1 MKHLNNYREFIVI
14 YVKKV
19 KEIIFWIMYKILL
32 KLVASNHNEPELN
45 SELKESND
53 GESNNSIWFFC
64 STIGEL
70 NACSSFID
78 KKYSENKVVFIT
90 DRVFYKKSYLDKYP
104 NASVFEVKIESSTID
119 LLLNRYSP
127 QEFYICEIPCS
138 PNDAPCRFP
147 YETLRAIKNAGAKM
161 YLINGWLYQYDP
173 ACMQDK
179 IERFLFSR
187 YYIQMFDGITVQA
200 ESVKNLLVEKGAE
213 EDRISVTGNMKF
225 DALYT
230 PEVYA
235 NNDVSEYLVKK
246 LSKTKHVVVAGCL
259 INEFEYEQV
268 AKAFSEVLMVFPEAV
283 CVFAPR
289 HPEKKNQLD
298 FIEKILNENNLT
310 YEFKSKITNPVDFN
324 KEILILDTL
333 GELKVFY
340 SVGAVCY
347 VGKDHNVLEP
357 LFLNKKVI
365 VPDGWNK
372 QYPSYPVFD
381 IVNKKGLITVYKE
394 NKLGHDLIRLMQ
406 NDLQNSDIK
415 KTLAVLS
422 GATER
427 NLRFIKSIDSKIGS

>member
-1 MKHLNNYREFIVI
+1 MI
-14 YVKKV
+14 YVKKI
-19 KEIIFWIMYKILL
+19 KEIIFWFMYKFLL
-32 KLVASNHNEPELN
+32 KMVSSNYDEPELN
-45 SELKESND
+45 SDLQES
-53 GESNNSIWFFC
+53 SNGVEESIWFFC

-78 KKYSENKVVFIT
+78 KKYAKTKIVFIT
-90 DRVFYKKSYLDKYP
+90 DRIFYKDSFLDKYP
-104 NASVFEVKIESSTID
+104 NASVLEVKSESSNIESI
-119 LLLNRYSP
+119 LNRYSP

-147 YETLRAIKNAGAKM
+147 YEVLRAIKKSGAKI
-161 YLINGWLYQYDP
+161 YIINGWLYQYEP

-200 ESVKNLLVEKGAE
+200 ESVKDFLVEKGADK
-213 EDRISVTGNMKF
+213 DRICVTGNMKF
-225 DALYT
+225 DALYNQKIYT
-230 PEVYA
+230 RD
-235 NNDVSEYLVKK
+235 NVSEFLIKQ

-268 AKAFSEVLMVFPEAV
+268 AKAFSEVLMVFPDAV
-283 CVFAPR
+283 FVFAPR
-289 HPEKKNQLD
+289 HPEKQDQLN

-310 YEFKSKITNPVDFN
+310 YEFKSKITNLVDFN
-324 KEILILDTL
+324 KKVLVLDTL

-347 VGKDHNVLEP
+347 VGRDHNILEP

-365 VPDGWNK
+365 VPEGWNN

-381 IVNKKGLITVYKE
+381 IVNKKGLVTVHKE
-394 NKLGHDLIRLMQ
+394 KELGNDLITLMQ
-406 NDLQNSDIK
+406 SGSQNFDINK
-415 KTLAVLS
+415 ALVALS
-422 GATER
+422 GVTER
-427 NLRFIKSIDSKIGS
+427 NEKFFKSIDSEIGS